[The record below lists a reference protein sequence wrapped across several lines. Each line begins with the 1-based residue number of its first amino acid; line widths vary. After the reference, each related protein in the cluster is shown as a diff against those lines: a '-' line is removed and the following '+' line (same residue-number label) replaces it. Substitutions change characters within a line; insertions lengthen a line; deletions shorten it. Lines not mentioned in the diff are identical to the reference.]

1 MSNTLGWDDVALR
14 LALAVLVGAVFGLN
28 RSGHGHEAGLR
39 TTLLVCV
46 AAALAML
53 QANWILAAMQGSWN
67 SVFRLDL
74 MRLPLGILSGMG
86 FIGAGA
92 IIRRGELVRG
102 LTTAATLWIVTVI
115 GLCLGGGQIG
125 LGLAGAAIGYV
136 ALSVL
141 GWAEGFIPQERR
153 GTLTVAANADGPSE
167 NAVRGMLRAA
177 GLRVESFRLTHWLDP
192 EPRHQI
198 EYEVKYRRGD
208 GVDAALRLVDD
219 LVGRPG
225 VASVNWHCFE
235 V

>member
-1 MSNTLGWDDVALR
+1 MTNALGWDDIALR
-14 LALAVLVGAVFGLN
+14 LALAVLVGAVFGLD

-53 QANWILAAMQGSWN
+53 QASWILATMQGSWN

-125 LGLAGAAIGYV
+125 LGLVGAAIGYL

-141 GWAEGFIPQERR
+141 GWAERFVPQERR
-153 GTLTVAANADGPSE
+153 GTLTVAANADGPPE
-167 NAVRGMLRAA
+167 DTVRSMLGAA
-177 GLRVESFRLTHWLDP
+177 GLRVESFKLTHWRDP
-192 EPRHQI
+192 EPRHQV
-198 EYEVKYRRGD
+198 EYEIKYRRG
-208 GVDAALRLVDD
+208 GGADAALRLVDD

-225 VASVNWHCFE
+225 VVSVHWRCFE
-235 V
+235 T

>member
-1 MSNTLGWDDVALR
+1 MSNTLDWDDIALR
-14 LALAVLVGAVFGLN
+14 LALALLVGAVFGLN

-53 QANWILAAMQGSWN
+53 QANWILAAMRGSWN

-102 LTTAATLWIVTVI
+102 LTTAATLWIVTII

-125 LGLAGAAIGYV
+125 LGLVGAAIGYV

-141 GWAEGFIPQERR
+141 GWAEAFIPQERR
-153 GTLTVAANADGPSE
+153 GTLTVAANANGPPE
-167 NAVRGMLRAA
+167 EAVRAMLRAA
-177 GLRVESFRLTHWLDP
+177 GLRIQSFRLTHWCDP
-192 EPRHQI
+192 EPRHQM
-198 EYEVKYRRGD
+198 EYQVKYRKTAGA
-208 GVDAALRLVDD
+208 DAALRLVSD

-225 VASVNWHCFE
+225 IASVHWRCFE
-235 V
+235 L

>member
-1 MSNTLGWDDVALR
+1 MSGTLDWDDIALR
-14 LALAVLVGAVFGLN
+14 LGLAVVVGAVFGLN

-46 AAALAML
+46 AATLAML
-53 QANWILAAMQGSWN
+53 QANSILVATQGSWN

-115 GLCLGGGQIG
+115 GLCFGGGQIG
-125 LGLAGAAIGYV
+125 LGLVGAAIGYV

-153 GTLTVAANADGPSE
+153 GTLTVAASAGGPSE
-167 NAVRGMLRAA
+167 DAVRAMLRAA
-177 GLRVESFRLTHWLDP
+177 GLRVESFKLTHWRDP
-192 EPRHQI
+192 EPRHQV
-198 EYEVKYRRGD
+198 EYEVKYRKG
-208 GVDAALRLVDD
+208 GGIDAALRLVDD
-219 LVGRPG
+219 LVARPG
-225 VASVNWHCFE
+225 VASVNWRCFE